1 MCTYGSDGSDEFSF
15 PESSREPRILVNC
28 QYSFLRK
35 EGTMKKI
42 NVPGDPKTW
51 AVFLPDVSRS

>member
-1 MCTYGSDGSDEFSF
+1 MVRAGAKNVPFFS
-15 PESSREPRILVNC
+15 ESSREPKILVNY

-51 AVFLPDVSRS
+51 AVFLPDVSRR